1 MLVMETLDSPPSQ
14 NSQQENIK
22 KILFLFLGCFIIGVV
37 FYHTV
42 EDFSFPDA
50 IYFTA
55 MTLTTVGYG
64 DFFPQTA
71 AGKLFTTVYAFLGI
85 GIFLGFANAFFHGA
99 LNRSLRRSVREPDE
113 KK

>member
-1 MLVMETLDSPPSQ
+1 MDTSQ
-14 NSQQENIK
+14 SQRKDMK
-22 KILFLFLGCFIIGVV
+22 KILLLFFGCFIIGVV

-42 EDFSFPDA
+42 EDFSFSDA

-64 DFFPQTA
+64 DFFPHTD

-85 GIFLGFANAFFHGA
+85 GIFLGFANTVLRGA
-99 LNRSLRRSVREPDE
+99 LRQSLRKTLHDHIHSN